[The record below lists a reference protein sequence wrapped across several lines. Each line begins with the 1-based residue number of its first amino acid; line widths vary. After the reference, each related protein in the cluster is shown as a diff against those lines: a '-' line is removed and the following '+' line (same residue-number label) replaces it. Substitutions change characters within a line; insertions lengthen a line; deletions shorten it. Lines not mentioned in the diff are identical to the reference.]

1 MSRHVLPLLTSIYS
15 ILKITKI
22 RNKIEG
28 DTEDSTAQ
36 GSKDREIELISRKV
50 PKKRKD
56 IQQKKLSA
64 TQREIT
70 VKELGASENIAR
82 KVIARMG
89 IGS

>member
-1 MSRHVLPLLTSIYS
+1 M
-15 ILKITKI
+15 
-22 RNKIEG
+22 
-28 DTEDSTAQ
+28 
-36 GSKDREIELISRKV
+36 ISRKV

-70 VKELGASENIAR
+70 VEELGVSENIAR